1 MEAINRVKPN
11 FGEFFSKLFG
21 NNISEEPSV
30 EEMSEEEII
39 KILEKEDKIL
49 STSYKTLSLGKIFN
63 VRKVALNKNV
73 EITDINQ
80 QGEKLNEKDNIKKVR
95 RKCDDIEHEI

>member
-39 KILEKEDKIL
+39 KDVLVENGKVTVVAG
-49 STSYKTLSLGKIFN
+49 STAK
-63 VRKVALNKNV
+63 
-73 EITDINQ
+73 
-80 QGEKLNEKDNIKKVR
+80 
-95 RKCDDIEHEI
+95 